1 MADVRVPMNTLRRI
15 LRRLLTKENMYA
27 LVLCLILVAVV
38 IMTADTAPQWI
49 YQGF

>member
-1 MADVRVPMNTLRRI
+1 VRGWLE
-15 LRRLLTKENMYA
+15 RLFSRENLAA

-38 IMTADTAPQWI
+38 IVTADAAPQWI